1 MEVYG
6 NDAFSIL
13 LLLTKD
19 RYSIFFEK
27 SFRFHKICFKVKS
40 TDCLMK
46 TYRSLKANF
55 ENP

>member
-1 MEVYG
+1 MAVYG

-13 LLLTKD
+13 VLLTKD
-19 RYSIFFEK
+19 RYSSFFEK
-27 SFRFHKICFKVKS
+27 GFRFHKICFKVKS
-40 TDCLMK
+40 TDCFIK